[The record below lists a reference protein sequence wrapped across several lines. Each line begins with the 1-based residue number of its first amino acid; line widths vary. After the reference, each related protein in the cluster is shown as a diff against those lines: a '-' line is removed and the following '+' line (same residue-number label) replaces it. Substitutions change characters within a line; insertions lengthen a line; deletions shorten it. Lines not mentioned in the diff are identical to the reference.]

1 MNKEQFEEVI
11 KTLSTI
17 KDEWNEKFDEL
28 MELVKEHNP
37 TADEKELQEFI
48 EKLDSTQTDL
58 KGIGV
63 KYKEE
68 LKAVVSEMDKEA
80 SDPIIS
86 KLCDQVIDN
95 IDHDYARY
103 QGVREKRLRD
113 INEIIEMY
121 KGEKRS

>member
-103 QGVREKRLRD
+103 QGDREKRLRD